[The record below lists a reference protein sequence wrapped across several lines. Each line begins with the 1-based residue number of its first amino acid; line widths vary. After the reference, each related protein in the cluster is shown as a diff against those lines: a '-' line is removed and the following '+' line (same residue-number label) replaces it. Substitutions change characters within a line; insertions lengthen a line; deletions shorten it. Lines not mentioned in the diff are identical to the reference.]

1 MFGSTDVSHSVSV
14 PIVDDTLSERV
25 ERFTVI
31 LLATVNSVMV
41 STDSGQATVEIV
53 DNDSEKNSN
62 TSTYT
67 CF

>member
-1 MFGSTDVSHSVSV
+1 M
-14 PIVDDTLSERV
+14 ITLSERV

-41 STDSGQATVEIV
+41 STDSGQATVEIL

-62 TSTYT
+62 TST
-67 CF
+67 

>member
-62 TSTYT
+62 TST
-67 CF
+67 